1 MTFLKTLFASI
12 LGFFISIFLVFVTIT
27 LITIGIISS
36 ATEEQETTVASN
48 SVLVI
53 EPKGMIPEYS
63 ASQSLAE
70 IMGDGSGITLGQYLA
85 RLEAAS
91 KDDHI
96 KGIWLQLG
104 SYSGDW
110 AQAGELRAKLAEFKK
125 SGRFIYATSDVN
137 GWDEKNYY
145 IASIADSVIMNPS
158 ARMEINGIYA
168 ALSFFKPMLDN
179 LGVQAEIVRAGS
191 FKSAVEPF
199 ILDSASPES
208 RMMIDDIVK
217 GSFAAFRAGVVESRK
232 ISEQQLD
239 AILAGEPLL
248 TATEA
253 KAHGL
258 IDAVMF
264 HDQVLDLLRA
274 RTKTEGKDDAPMV
287 ELEDYKAPATEGK
300 DGEIAVVYAVGG
312 IGSGK
317 SKYNPN
323 PLFGGQMVGSSTFRE
338 AMKTA
343 REDDDVKAVVLRID
357 SPGGDAS
364 ASEEMWR
371 EIMLT
376 REVKPV
382 IASMAGVAASGGY
395 YIAAAADTILAE
407 PTTITGSIGV
417 FGMWFNMEKLM
428 EEKIGIN
435 TQVMTSNPY
444 ADMYSSVRPAT
455 AQERAFAEEQVDST
469 YRTFMTIVSQ
479 GRGLS
484 MDSVMA
490 IAQGRVW
497 TGQQALALGLV
508 DILGGFEKAVEVAAG
523 RAGLKEGSY
532 TLRIL
537 PQRKDFLDT
546 FKETFT
552 SQAFALFETRTV
564 MDDYRALLDAMN
576 YRSGIQA
583 RMPDMTLQ

>member
-12 LGFFISIFLVFVTIT
+12 LGFFISLFLVFGTII

-36 ATEEQETTVASN
+36 VTEEQETTVASN

-53 EPKGMIPEYS
+53 EPDGIIPEYT
-63 ASQSLAE
+63 ASESLAE
-70 IMGDGSGITLGQYLA
+70 IMGGGDGATLGQYLA
-85 RLEAAS
+85 RIEAAS
-91 KDDHI
+91 KDDRI
-96 KGIWLQLG
+96 KGIWLKLG
-104 SYSGDW
+104 SYGGDW
-110 AQAGELRAKLAEFKK
+110 AQAGELRTKLAEFRK
-125 SGRFIYATSDVN
+125 SGRFIYATSEVN

-145 IASIADSVIMNPS
+145 IASVADSVIMNPS

-168 ALSFFKPMLDN
+168 GLTFFKPMLDN

-208 RMMIDDIVK
+208 RMMIDDMVR
-217 GSFAAFRAGVVESRK
+217 GSFAAFRTGVVESRR
-232 ISEQQLD
+232 ISEAQLD
-239 AILAGEPLL
+239 NILSSKPLL

-253 KAHGL
+253 RTHGF

-274 RTKTEGKDDAPMV
+274 RTKTEKDDDPPMI
-287 ELEDYKAPATEGK
+287 ELEDYRAPVGKGK

-312 IGSGK
+312 IGPGK
-317 SKYNPN
+317 SRYNPS

-343 REDDDVKAVVLRID
+343 REDDDVKAVVVRIN

-376 REVKPV
+376 REIKPV

-435 TQVMTSNPY
+435 TQVITSSPY
-444 ADMYSSVRPAT
+444 ADMYSAVRPAT
-455 AQERAFAEEQVDST
+455 SQERAIAEEQVDST
-469 YRTFMTIVSQ
+469 YRTFLTIVSQ

-497 TGQQALALGLV
+497 MGQQAHALGLV
-508 DILGGFEKAVEVAAG
+508 DILGGFEKAVEIAAD
-523 RAGLKEGSY
+523 RAGLKEGGY
-532 TLRIL
+532 TLRVL
-537 PQRKDFLDT
+537 PQRKDFVETLM
-546 FKETFT
+546 ETFT
-552 SQAFALFETRTV
+552 SRASALFETRTV
-564 MDDYRALLDAMN
+564 MDDYRVLLDALD

-583 RMPDMTLQ
+583 RIPDMTLR